1 MSSTEANTGG
11 HPIFAAVYDVLN
23 RTGEG
28 TFLHEHR
35 QYLAQDLHGRVLD
48 LGAGTGAMLPYFDQ
62 AAPQEVAIELHG
74 IEPDP
79 HMRRRAERKAEN
91 EGVDIEIEPGRAE
104 RLPYLDETFDRV
116 VASVVFC
123 TISDVDKALSEVHR
137 VLKIDGEF
145 RFLEHVRSDGRLGR
159 VQDSLAPFW
168 KRVSAGCRLNRRT
181 RQAIVESPLEMVE
194 IDTVEGIF
202 PTKRIIRGTAAR
214 RY

>member
-1 MSSTEANTGG
+1 MSSTESATRG
-11 HPIFAAVYDVLN
+11 HPIFAAVYDTLN
-23 RTGEG
+23 RMGEG

-35 QYLAQDLHGRVLD
+35 QYLAQDLQGSILD

-62 AAPQEVAIELHG
+62 AAPRGSAIELHG

-79 HMRRRAERKAEN
+79 YMLRRAERKAEN
-91 EGVDIEIEPGRAE
+91 EGVNIRIEPARAE
-104 RLPYLDETFDRV
+104 QLPYPDETFDRV

-123 TISDVDKALSEVHR
+123 TIPDVDEALREVHR

-145 RFLEHVRSDGRLGR
+145 RFLEHVRSEGRLGR

-168 KRVSAGCRLNRRT
+168 KHVSAGCHLNRET

-194 IDTVEGIF
+194 LDTIEGIF